1 MKASMGAAALR
12 WLLAATLVALSWGA
26 RAQSLEVSTATE
38 LRASPAL
45 NAKSLASLPVGT
57 RAEQLEARGGWVR
70 IKADTGEGW
79 VRGTHMRIAGAAK
92 AAPAASTANPV
103 TGLTG
108 LFSASSTRPT
118 ATTGTR
124 GLTQEQ
130 LANAQP
136 APAEVNQ
143 LERYSVTATQAQQ
156 FAQSGKLAAQQIPA
170 YTGAEQ

>member
-1 MKASMGAAALR
+1 LAAALIA
-12 WLLAATLVALSWGA
+12 LAGSAY
-26 RAQSLEVSTATE
+26 AQSLEVSTSTP

-45 NAKSLASLPVGT
+45 NAKSLATLPVGT
-57 RAEQLEARGGWVR
+57 HAEQLEARGGWVR
-70 IKADTGEGW
+70 VKVGTDEGW
-79 VRGTHMRIAGAAK
+79 VRGTHMRAAGAAKK

-124 GLTQEQ
+124 GLTPEQ

-136 APAEVNQ
+136 APAEVHQ
-143 LERYSVTATQAQQ
+143 LERYAVTAAQARQ
-156 FAQSGKLAAQQIPA
+156 FAHSGKLTAQQIPA
-170 YTGAEQ
+170 YTGADQ

>member
-1 MKASMGAAALR
+1 MKASAVAAVLR
-12 WLLAATLVALSWGA
+12 WLLAAALVALSWGA

-45 NAKSLASLPVGT
+45 NAKSLAALPVGT
-57 RAEQLEARGGWVR
+57 RAEQLESQGGWVR
-70 IKADTGEGW
+70 IKAGAREGW
-79 VRGTHMRIAGAAK
+79 VRGTHLRTAGGTK
-92 AAPAASTANPV
+92 AAAASTANPV

-130 LANAQP
+130 LAKAQP
-136 APAEVNQ
+136 APAEVAQ
-143 LERYSVTATQAQQ
+143 LESYAVTAAQAQQ
-156 FAQSGKLAAQQIPA
+156 FAQGGNLAAQPIKA
-170 YTGAEQ
+170 YTGAE